1 MGYPPRQAHRAVS
14 TEWLMLLA
22 LMLAAVALLVV
33 LVRH

>member
-1 MGYPPRQAHRAVS
+1 VS

-22 LMLAAVALLVV
+22 LMLAAIALLVV